1 MPSLA
6 PLALALA
13 VALLAPAARAQE
25 QGPPEHLVDLYMK
38 ALKGERH
45 FTLDVDV
52 EQPHAPGYQNL
63 AREIEAAVRKELADA
78 GLPAE
83 LGPSDWR
90 KLPTLAVFVGLAQ
103 NEGSPVGGF
112 SSSVEFQQKAE
123 LSSHSGV
130 LTATPTF
137 KTGRWGLYRDG
148 DTTHIRRGIADD
160 VGSFL
165 EFWKRANSPPAK

>member
-1 MPSLA
+1 MFRFAL
-6 PLALALA
+6 LALALIA
-13 VALLAPAARAQE
+13 GLLAPAARAQE

-52 EQPHAPGYQNL
+52 EQPRAPGYEKL
-63 AREIEAAVRKELADA
+63 ATELEAEVRKELAGA

-83 LGPSDWR
+83 VEPSDWR
-90 KLPTLAVFVGLAQ
+90 KLPTLVVFVGLAQ

-112 SSSVEFQQKAE
+112 STSVEFQQKAE
-123 LSSHSGV
+123 LSSHAGV

-137 KTGRWGLYRDG
+137 KTARWGIYRDG
-148 DTTHIRRGIADD
+148 DTAHIRRGIAED
-160 VGSFL
+160 VTSFVD
-165 EFWKRANSPPAK
+165 FWKRANTSGK